1 VGLPNSG
8 KSALLAALSGAAA
21 VVAPY
26 PHSTLEPALGPLEDA
41 DGNLYLVAD
50 LPGLAADGTP
60 RRGAHLDQLER
71 ARVLLHCVDASG
83 PEPVDALLERA
94 RPALRELAPPGVREL
109 VVATRADPAAPP
121 EGADL
126 GVDLETGAGVE
137 DVRERVIAEL
147 TA

>member
-1 VGLPNSG
+1 
-8 KSALLAALSGAAA
+8 
-21 VVAPY
+21 
-26 PHSTLEPALGPLEDA
+26 
-41 DGNLYLVAD
+41 
-50 LPGLAADGTP
+50 
-60 RRGAHLDQLER
+60 
-71 ARVLLHCVDASG
+71 VLLHCVDASG